1 MPKSFLDNNAVY
13 PVRNRDG
20 SIDGRTVHL
29 SRIIDH
35 PNLIIGDFTYATS
48 HSPPDDWANHLAP
61 YTYAGAPEKLH
72 IGKFCQIADR
82 VRIITASANHAMRGI
97 STYPF
102 AMYDRDHF
110 SEYLKQLEPRRDT
123 VIGNDV
129 WIGDGA
135 TILPGARVGSGV
147 IVGAGAVVRG
157 VVPNYAIVSGNPA
170 QIVKMRFTDFDI
182 ARIVDLAWWDWPI
195 DAIEEAAPMLA
206 RSDIAALEALKAK
219 ISA

>member
-1 MPKSFLDNNAVY
+1 
-13 PVRNRDG
+13 
-20 SIDGRTVHL
+20 
-29 SRIIDH
+29 
-35 PNLIIGDFTYATS
+35 
-48 HSPPDDWANHLAP
+48 
-61 YTYAGAPEKLH
+61 
-72 IGKFCQIADR
+72 
-82 VRIITASANHAMRGI
+82 
-97 STYPF
+97 
-102 AMYDRDHF
+102 MYDRDHF